1 MPNSTICVDASLVIR
16 LLLSGEYTSPV
27 AVLWRAWHEAE
38 SLIVAP
44 TLIHYE
50 VSNALRRYVVHGG
63 LLPEE
68 AAEALEAVL
77 QLGIALHGDAALHRR
92 ALALAG
98 HLELSTAYD
107 AHYLALAERLG
118 AEFWTADQRL
128 VNAVSAVLPW
138 VHGAI
143 SFETGVVSE

>member
-27 AVLWRAWHEAE
+27 AVLWKGWHEAE

-50 VSNALRRYVVHGG
+50 VSNALRRYVVHGE

-68 AAEALEAVL
+68 AAEALEATL
-77 QLGIALHGDAALHRR
+77 QLGIALYGDAALHQR
-92 ALALAG
+92 ALALAE
-98 HLELSTAYD
+98 HLELSTARD
-107 AHYLALAERLG
+107 AHYLVLAERLG
-118 AEFWTADQRL
+118 AEFWTADRRL
-128 VNAVSAVLPW
+128 VSAVSSVLPW
-138 VHGAI
+138 VHVAM
-143 SFETGVVSE
+143 

>member
-1 MPNSTICVDASLVIR
+1 MPNSTICVDASLIIR
-16 LLLSGEYTSPV
+16 LLLSGEYASPV
-27 AVLWRAWHEAE
+27 AVLWKAWHEAG

-50 VSNALRRYVVHGG
+50 VSNALRRYVVLGE
-63 LLPEE
+63 LLSEE
-68 AAEALEAVL
+68 AAEALEATL

-92 ALALAG
+92 ALALAK

-118 AEFWTADQRL
+118 AEFWTADHQL
-128 VNAVSAVLPW
+128 VNTVSSVLPW
-138 VHGAI
+138 VHEAG
-143 SFETGVVSE
+143 